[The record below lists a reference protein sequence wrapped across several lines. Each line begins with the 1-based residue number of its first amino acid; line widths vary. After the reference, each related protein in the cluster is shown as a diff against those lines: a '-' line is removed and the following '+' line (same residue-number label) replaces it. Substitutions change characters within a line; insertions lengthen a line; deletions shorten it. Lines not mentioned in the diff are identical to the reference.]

1 MRINGFTGL
10 SLIDY
15 PGKIS
20 SIIFTSPCNFRCPF
34 CQNSNL
40 IEKNDDVIQDFFV
53 LNEISKRKN
62 FIDGVVVTG
71 GEPTLQEDLEN
82 FLFKIKDMGL
92 KVKLDTNGYLP
103 DIIENLLNS
112 KLIDHIS
119 MDIKTS
125 PEKYNLAC
133 GINIDI
139 KKILKSIE
147 IIKNSN
153 IDYDF
158 RTTCVPD
165 IVKENDIEIISKLI
179 KDSPLY
185 ILQQFNNEKTLNE
198 KFQKIFPYEESVL
211 EKFSEIA
218 GKYVKN
224 VKISN
229 TLKVT

>member
-15 PGKIS
+15 PDKIS

-82 FLFKIKDMGL
+82 FLFKIKEMGL

-103 DIIENLLNS
+103 DIIENLIQK
-112 KLIDHIS
+112 KLVDYVS

-125 PEKYNLAC
+125 FEKYSSAC
-133 GINIDI
+133 GVYVDI
-139 KKILKSIE
+139 KKIQQTIK
-147 IIKNSN
+147 IIMNSDL
-153 IDYDF
+153 DYDF
-158 RTTCVPD
+158 RTTCVPGLVNKED
-165 IVKENDIEIISKLI
+165 ILKIGEFVKDAK
-179 KDSPLY
+179 LY
-185 ILQQFNNEKTLNE
+185 IFQQFNNENAYSDEYKKIVPYSE
-198 KFQKIFPYEESVL
+198 KEIEEFTEIIKKFVKKVRINNLSKIF
-211 EKFSEIA
+211 
-218 GKYVKN
+218 
-224 VKISN
+224 
-229 TLKVT
+229 